1 MAKEMKIKVKSE
13 RGEEVV
19 ERRRICREEGG
30 SVEKGWCLRGLRV
43 DGKAPCVVWERLVVR
58 LSPKW
63 KVRRKMRL

>member
-30 SVEKGWCLRGLRV
+30 SVEKKEDL
-43 DGKAPCVVWERLVVR
+43 
-58 LSPKW
+58 
-63 KVRRKMRL
+63 